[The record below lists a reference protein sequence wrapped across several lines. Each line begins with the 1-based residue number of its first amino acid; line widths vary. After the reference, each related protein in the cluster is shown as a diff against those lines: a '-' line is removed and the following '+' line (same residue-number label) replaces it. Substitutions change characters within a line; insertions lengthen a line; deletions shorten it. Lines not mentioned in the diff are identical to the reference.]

1 MYHIWE
7 VCPAEVI
14 SPQGRPFNISLE
26 WLNVKPLDIKA
37 MMAMIKDEPEDKYIP
52 VLKPVLLQA
61 LTEIKQL
68 RRKNS
73 QLGGKVARLRSLKRK
88 TFRKKAYF
96 DRGEIMVEKL
106 TANVIKKY
114 IVDKNQPVIAAD
126 FKAKG
131 RELVKRFG
139 VTVPEAIDILN
150 NRNILE
156 ILCKYEDAVG

>member
-1 MYHIWE
+1 M
-7 VCPAEVI
+7 I

-73 QLGGKVARLRSLKRK
+73 QLGGKVAWLRRENS
-88 TFRKKAYF
+88 
-96 DRGEIMVEKL
+96 
-106 TANVIKKY
+106 VIKESISK
-114 IVDKNQPVIAAD
+114 
-126 FKAKG
+126 
-131 RELVKRFG
+131 
-139 VTVPEAIDILN
+139 
-150 NRNILE
+150 
-156 ILCKYEDAVG
+156 

>member
-1 MYHIWE
+1 M
-7 VCPAEVI
+7 
-14 SPQGRPFNISLE
+14 
-26 WLNVKPLDIKA
+26 KPLDIKA

-96 DRGEIMVEKL
+96 DRGEIMMEKL

-131 RELVKRFG
+131 RELVERFG